1 MDLGTLRH
9 VRLRVQGLRR
19 PFDATAPEV
28 VRRFVAVQAQEF
40 VPAQWG
46 LAARVPTGQRP
57 DATSVAAALDRGEI
71 LRTHVLRPTWHFLH
85 PGDARWV
92 MELSAERVHRANATY
107 YRRVGLEGE
116 TATRALD
123 LVAESLAGGHR
134 TRAQLL
140 AALEQGGL
148 PLSGL
153 AVTYVLML
161 AELERIAISGAN
173 VGKQRTYAAFDERV
187 PASPPRPRDEALAE
201 LAGRFIASRG
211 PVTDRDFSAWSG
223 FTLGDTRAAFDA
235 VVDASGGRVQ
245 LVEVE
250 GVTHWHDAEVTDA
263 AAARGALGDADAM
276 ASRDALSDPDAATA
290 LPTGEP
296 SRTEQLG
303 GAPVDAPV
311 VDLLQAYDEYIMGY
325 AAPRAYLLPPGLD
338 GVHAEFPLHALMIDG
353 VMAGRWAPVMTGKR
367 AVLRV
372 VPWRAFSPAEERS
385 LAASVAEVERFLGVP
400 VTIEREEPV
409 KP

>member
-1 MDLGTLRH
+1 MDLAMLRH
-9 VRLRVQGLRR
+9 LRLQVQGLRE
-19 PFDATAPEV
+19 PFDASAPEV

-46 LAARVPTGQRP
+46 LAARVSVGQRP
-57 DATSVAAALDRGEI
+57 DAASVAAALDRGEI

-85 PGDARWV
+85 PDDARWV

-107 YRRVGLEGE
+107 YRRVGLEGD

-123 LVAESLAGGHR
+123 LVAESLADGHR
-134 TRAQLL
+134 TRAQLVATFEQRGMPL
-140 AALEQGGL
+140 KGLE
-148 PLSGL
+148 
-153 AVTYVLML
+153 VTYLLML
-161 AELERIAISGAN
+161 AELERVAISGAN
-173 VGKQRTYAAFDERV
+173 AGKQRTYAAFDERV

-201 LAGRFIASRG
+201 LAARFIGSRG

-223 FTLGDTRAAFDA
+223 FTLGDTRAAFDS

-245 LVEVE
+245 VVEVE

-263 AAARGALGDADAM
+263 A
-276 ASRDALSDPDAATA
+276 
-290 LPTGEP
+290 GEP
-296 SRTEQLG
+296 SRAEQPG
-303 GAPVDAPV
+303 GAAADAPV

-353 VMAGRWAPVMTGKR
+353 VMAGRWAAVMAGKR
-367 AVLRV
+367 AALRV

-385 LAASVAEVERFLGVP
+385 LAASVAEVERFLGVS
-400 VTIEREEPV
+400 VTIERESADD
-409 KP
+409 